1 MQIQISPMAIV
12 KPQAFPDTIPQHKSA
27 IIDADHR
34 LRFGHKRAI
43 NIDQNVIIARILFGL
58 MRGLCVIH
66 GAMPPRLLC
75 KLPKQPCSEYLLL
88 WKPTRIFVW
97 IDPRP

>member
-34 LRFGHKRAI
+34 LRFGHKRAVD
-43 NIDQNVIIARILFGL
+43 IDQNVIIARILFGL
-58 MRGLCVIH
+58 MRGLGVIH
-66 GAMPPRLLC
+66 GAMSPHRLC
-75 KLPKQPCSEYLLL
+75 TLPKQPCSKYRLL
-88 WKPTRIFVW
+88 
-97 IDPRP
+97 